1 MDTMRLESVGSE
13 PDLNKE
19 NPDLNPKNP
28 DLSEGSVGNPDIKA
42 DDPGLNPEGDNG
54 TLSIA
59 T

>member
-1 MDTMRLESVGSE
+1 MRLESVGSE

-19 NPDLNPKNP
+19 NPDLNPETP
-28 DLSEGSVGNPDIKA
+28 DLNEGSVGNPDIKA

>member
-1 MDTMRLESVGSE
+1 MRLESVGSE

-19 NPDLNPKNP
+19 NPDLDPKNP